1 MRLRVTWQ
9 KTPAAFLMLK
19 KTGEMRLYGGGGSV
33 GGMMTEDVNKE
44 RLASGAAAGFFCV
57 CLCRPEEKATGR
69 R

>member
-1 MRLRVTWQ
+1 M
-9 KTPAAFLMLK
+9 
-19 KTGEMRLYGGGGSV
+19 GEVGKSV

-57 CLCRPEEKATGR
+57 CLCCPEEKATGR